1 MIIFCGDESIGFNRD
16 VWGATVEM
24 ICDFIKL
31 FIHDMPTALENLS
44 HGMGPWF
51 YIVLFAIVFCETGLI
66 VTPFLPGDSLLFAA
80 GAVCA
85 LPGAGLDVIL
95 LGGLLMMAAL
105 LGDTVNYNVSRWATH
120 KFVAQGKIP
129 FVKAEHLNR
138 THAFFEKHGGKTV
151 ILARYLPIIRT
162 YAPFVAG
169 AAEMPRKKF
178 FLFSVIGAFSWITIF
193 LGAGYAFGNQPAV
206 RANFK
211 YVILAI
217 IIISVAPAVIELI
230 RARRESRPL

>member
-1 MIIFCGDESIGFNRD
+1 M
-16 VWGATVEM
+16 EM
-24 ICDFIKL
+24 VFEFIKL
-31 FIHDMPTALENLS
+31 FIHDMPTALDNLS
-44 HGMGPWF
+44 HAMGPWF

-85 LPGAGLDVIL
+85 LPGAGLDVVL
-95 LGGLLMMAAL
+95 LGALLMAAAL

-120 KFVAQGKIP
+120 KFVAQGKMP
-129 FVKAEHLNR
+129 FVKAEHLKR
-138 THAFFEKHGGKTV
+138 THEFFEKHGGKTI

-169 AAEMPRKKF
+169 AAAMPRRKF
-178 FLFSVIGAFSWITIF
+178 FGFSVIGAFTWITLF
-193 LGAGYAFGNQPAV
+193 LGLGFAFGNQPAI

-217 IIISVAPAVIELI
+217 IVISAAPAVIEFV
-230 RARRESRPL
+230 RSRRPAVNASAEK

>member
-1 MIIFCGDESIGFNRD
+1 M
-16 VWGATVEM
+16 EM
-24 ICDFIKL
+24 VFEFIKL

-44 HGMGPWF
+44 HAMGPWF

-85 LPGAGLDVIL
+85 LPGAGLDVVL
-95 LGGLLMMAAL
+95 LGALLMAAAL

-120 KFVAQGKIP
+120 KFVAQGKMP
-129 FVKAEHLNR
+129 FVKAEHLKR
-138 THAFFEKHGGKTV
+138 THEFFEKHGGKTI

-169 AAEMPRKKF
+169 AAAMPRRKF
-178 FLFSVIGAFSWITIF
+178 FGFSVIGAFTWITLF
-193 LGAGYAFGNQPAV
+193 LGLGFAFGNQPAI

-217 IIISVAPAVIELI
+217 IVISAAPAVIEFV
-230 RARRESRPL
+230 RSRRPAVNASAEK

>member
-1 MIIFCGDESIGFNRD
+1 MEII
-16 VWGATVEM
+16 VE
-24 ICDFIKL
+24 FIKL

-44 HGMGPWF
+44 NAMGPWF

-85 LPGAGLDVIL
+85 LPGAGLNVWL
-95 LGGLLMMAAL
+95 LGALLFFAAL
-105 LGDTVNYNVSRWATH
+105 LGDTVNYNFSRWATH
-120 KFVAQGKIP
+120 KFMAKGKMP
-129 FVKAEHLNR
+129 FVKAEHLIR
-138 THAFFEKHGGKTV
+138 THAFFEKHGGKT
-151 ILARYLPIIRT
+151 IIMARFLPIVRT

-169 AAEMPRKKF
+169 AASMPRWRF
-178 FLFSVIGAFSWITIF
+178 FSYSVIGALTWIPLF
-193 LGAGYAFGNQPAV
+193 LGAGFYFGNQPAV

-217 IIISVAPAVIELI
+217 IVISVAPAVIELL
-230 RARRESRPL
+230 RSRRTARTSG

>member
-1 MIIFCGDESIGFNRD
+1 MDMVFE
-16 VWGATVEM
+16 
-24 ICDFIKL
+24 FIKL
-31 FIHDMPTALENLS
+31 FIHDMPTALDNLS
-44 HGMGPWF
+44 HAMGPWF

-85 LPGAGLDVIL
+85 LPGAGLDVVL
-95 LGGLLMMAAL
+95 LGALLMAAAL

-120 KFVAQGKIP
+120 KFVAQGKMP
-129 FVKAEHLNR
+129 FVKAEHLKR
-138 THAFFEKHGGKTV
+138 THEFFEKHGGKTI

-169 AAEMPRKKF
+169 AAAMPRRKF
-178 FLFSVIGAFSWITIF
+178 FGFSVIGAFTWITLF
-193 LGAGYAFGNQPAV
+193 LGLGFAFGNQPAI

-217 IIISVAPAVIELI
+217 IVISAAPAVIEFV
-230 RARRESRPL
+230 RSRRPAVNASAEK